1 MSRSIIVCDRLSK
14 RYHLGVHRGKGA
26 MSGAPPSLRETISG
40 KLRDTRDL
48 LTRTR
53 REKKPA
59 DNVFWALKDV
69 SFEVGR
75 GEVVGIVGRNGAG
88 KSTLLKIL
96 SRIVEPT
103 GGTARLRGRVASLLE
118 VGTGFHPELS
128 GRENIYLNGAILG
141 MRKFE
146 IDRKFDE
153 IVAFSEIEE
162 FLDTPVKRYSS
173 GMYVRLAF
181 AVAAH
186 LEPEILIV
194 DEVLAVGDYA
204 FQRKCLGKMQDVATG
219 DGRTILFVSHNM
231 AALAQLCGRGILLE
245 HGTVSTVGSIRDV
258 IEDYLQSGSDHRT
271 ALAEF
276 PVDPSKPCQ
285 FVSAAILRGD
295 GGLGTDFSCEEP
307 FTIRLQFEVR
317 QAVPGLKMWFTLL
330 NLEGIRV
337 FCSDVRDGDP
347 SITERLGIGRH
358 TFEITVPGQLLA
370 PMTYLMNIGCFGQ
383 AGELLDFRESCCEFT
398 LRDLVSQRPDRPGF
412 LSVLLPW
419 EHHQAPR
426 PEPSRPHERV
436 ATAGAGSVADNV
448 PSAQGDVCQSPVV
461 TVRGHDLSSSLAR
474 VLRHAVPPLS
484 MPTNRDTR
492 SAEGSPS

>member
-1 MSRSIIVCDRLSK
+1 MSRSIIICDRLSK
-14 RYHLGVHRGKGA
+14 RYNLGVHRSKGG
-26 MSGAPPSLRETISG
+26 MSGSPPSLRETISS
-40 KLRDTRDL
+40 KLRDARDL
-48 LTRTR
+48 LKGSQ

-69 SFEVGR
+69 SFDIGR

-204 FQRKCLGKMQDVATG
+204 FQRKCLGKMQDVATD

-231 AALAQLCGRGILLE
+231 GALAQLCERGILLE
-245 HGTVSTVGSIRDV
+245 HGTVTTIGSIRDV
-258 IEDYLQSGSDHRT
+258 IEDYLQSGCDHRT
-271 ALAEF
+271 ALAKF
-276 PVDPSKPCQ
+276 AVDPSKPCQ
-285 FVSAAILRGD
+285 FVSAAIVRDD
-295 GGLGTDFSCEEP
+295 GSPGADFSCEEP
-307 FTIRLQFEVR
+307 FTVRLEFEVR
-317 QAVPGLKMWFTLL
+317 RTIPGLKLWFTLL

-337 FCSDVRDGDP
+337 LCSDVRDGDP
-347 SITERLGIGRH
+347 SITERLGVGLH
-358 TFEITVPGQLLA
+358 TFEIPVPGQLLA
-370 PMTYLMNIGCFGQ
+370 SMTYLMNIACTGP
-383 AGELLDFRESCCEFT
+383 AGEVLDVQASCCEFT

-419 EHHQAPR
+419 EHHQGTTPTRAGPAR
-426 PEPSRPHERV
+426 
-436 ATAGAGSVADNV
+436 AGAGR
-448 PSAQGDVCQSPVV
+448 P
-461 TVRGHDLSSSLAR
+461 
-474 VLRHAVPPLS
+474 
-484 MPTNRDTR
+484 
-492 SAEGSPS
+492 